1 MSMDVSAALKSSYEF
16 INLFSNFKKMS
27 SLPLVKMGCEIF
39 FRFFFFLF
47 LIPETVEGGYL
58 THRGPCVAHR
68 ILILLLILWQ
78 PQTATWGQVTKLAHL
93 LNIHY
98 LSITFISCY
107 WAEHSFSC
115 QNNCPH
121 LRHEKASGN
130 VLFPG
135 SQGTT
140 LHFPCPAITE

>member
-1 MSMDVSAALKSSYEF
+1 MDVSAALKNSYEF

-27 SLPLVKMGCEIF
+27 SLPLLKMGCEIF
-39 FRFFFFLF
+39 FFF

-78 PQTATWGQVTKLAHL
+78 PQTATQGQVTKLAHL
-93 LNIHY
+93 LNIDY

-115 QNNCPH
+115 QNNCPD
-121 LRHEKASGN
+121 LRHEKARGN

-135 SQGTT
+135 SRETK
-140 LHFPCPAITE
+140 LHFPRLAITE